1 MIPQLFPLMGARQL
15 KVVTWYSS
23 RYGVHNLPHPLSK
36 HMLKLLQSILWK
48 REMRRLQRELGDSPT
63 AQKIEETI
71 ARGYNQFLIDNRE
84 VIAEEDELRKQRQD
98 IQRMKKELRRR

>member
-1 MIPQLFPLMGARQL
+1 
-15 KVVTWYSS
+15 
-23 RYGVHNLPHPLSK
+23 
-36 HMLKLLQSILWK
+36 MLKLLQSILWK

-84 VIAEEDELRKQRQD
+84 VIAEEDELRKQRQE
-98 IQRMKKELRRR
+98 IERMKKELRRR